1 MIGAKIYENGAQ
13 LGEISGDLVIAA
25 SATKNDKGDL
35 EGSMVIAGDCQGL
48 DAVDAYATL
57 GNHLREVLG
66 MSAKNFI
73 FLLTI
78 ALEGGE
84 DD

>member
-1 MIGAKIYENGAQ
+1 MIEAKIYENGAQ
-13 LGEISGDLVIAA
+13 LGEISGDLVMAV

-35 EGSMVIAGDCQGL
+35 EGGAVITGDYKGL

-57 GNHLREVLG
+57 GNHLREMLG
-66 MSAKNFI
+66 MSAKMFM